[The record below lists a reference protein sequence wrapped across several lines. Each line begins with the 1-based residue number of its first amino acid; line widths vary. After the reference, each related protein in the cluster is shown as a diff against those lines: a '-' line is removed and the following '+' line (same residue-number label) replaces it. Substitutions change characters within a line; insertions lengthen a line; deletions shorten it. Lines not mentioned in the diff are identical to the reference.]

1 MNDREEASVVASLIA
16 AAIMRRFARA
26 LREEGATDEEA
37 IDTLAMMAGVVAI
50 PVLET
55 FLIEDDVLGALDE
68 IDKLEGMLSE

>member
-16 AAIMRRFARA
+16 AAIMRRFAKA

-37 IDTLAMMAGVVAI
+37 IDTLAMLAGVTAI

-55 FLIEDDVLGALDE
+55 FLIEEDVLGALDE
-68 IDKLEGMLSE
+68 IDTLEGMLSE